1 MSAFPALEEALDEA
15 AHRHYGRKRRRLRW
29 RFAVPALATIAAAAS
44 VAVIALPEPASPP
57 PAKPQPAARVTVAT
71 LDRSHAYARRPDTA
85 RYDPAHQPRVAHA
98 DLPSL
103 AERLRR
109 PIPYPPGMVDDFDWA
124 ATPSDPRDMSSINN
138 ALEVQNLVEFRA
150 GCLWLLYWLGTTDP
164 RERRAAASVLAD
176 VPQFPRLR
184 VTGPRMWRRI
194 AKLAAAGDALEL
206 RAIQPGQCH
215 GM

>member
-1 MSAFPALEEALDEA
+1 MSAFPALEEALDQA

-29 RFAVPALATIAAAAS
+29 RLAVPALATAAVAAS
-44 VAVIALPEPASPP
+44 IALIARPEPAAPP
-57 PAKPQPAARVTVAT
+57 SVKPQPAARVTVAT
-71 LDRSHAYARRPDTA
+71 LDRSRAYARRPDTPK
-85 RYDPAHQPRVAHA
+85 YDPAHQPRVAHA
-98 DLPSL
+98 ALP
-103 AERLRR
+103 AVAARLRQ
-109 PIPYPPGMVDDFDWA
+109 PIPYPPGMSDDFDWA
-124 ATPSDPRDMSSINN
+124 AVPSDPRDMSSIGN
-138 ALEVQNLVEFRA
+138 ALEMQSLIEFRA

-176 VPQFPRLR
+176 VPHFPRLR

-194 AKLAAAGDALEL
+194 AELAAAGDALEL